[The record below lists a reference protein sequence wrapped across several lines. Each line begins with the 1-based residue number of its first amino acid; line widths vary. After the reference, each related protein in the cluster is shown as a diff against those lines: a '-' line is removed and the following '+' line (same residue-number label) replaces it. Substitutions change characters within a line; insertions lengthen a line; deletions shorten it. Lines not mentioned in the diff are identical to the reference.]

1 MMTPTTAVVQ
11 SAAASQTIT
20 DADGRVIE
28 LRQMTALDKLR
39 LFKAAGAS
47 LSQNEMWLGMALL
60 ACSVTAIDGVP
71 VPQPAN
77 EMQIESMVA
86 RLGDVGLAAAGEALD
101 QMERETTRIEGLAE
115 LGN

>member
-1 MMTPTTAVVQ
+1 MMTPTAAVVDL
-11 SAAASQTIT
+11 AAASRTIV
-20 DADGRVIE
+20 DAAERRIE

-39 LFKAAGAS
+39 LFKAAGTS

-71 VPQPAN
+71 VPQPVN
-77 EMQIESMVA
+77 EMQIEA
-86 RLGDVGLAAAGEALD
+86 LIGRLGDVGLAAVGEALE
-101 QMERETTRIEGLAE
+101 QLERVKPPQKALAE

>member
-1 MMTPTTAVVQ
+1 MMTPTTVVVQ
-11 SAAASQTIT
+11 SAITSQTIT

-39 LFKAAGAS
+39 LFKAAGSS

-60 ACSVTAIDGVP
+60 ACSVRAIDGVP

-77 EMQIESMVA
+77 EMQIESVVA
-86 RLGDVGLAAAGEALD
+86 RLGDVGLAAIGEAFD
-101 QMERETTRIEGLAE
+101 QMEREKARIDGLAD

>member
-1 MMTPTTAVVQ
+1 MMTPTTAVVE
-11 SAAASQTIT
+11 AATASQTT
-20 DADGRVIE
+20 VDADGRRIE

-77 EMQIESMVA
+77 EIQIESLVA
-86 RLGDVGLAAAGEALD
+86 RLGDVGLAAAGDALER
-101 QMERETTRIEGLAE
+101 MEREKAPVLGLAE